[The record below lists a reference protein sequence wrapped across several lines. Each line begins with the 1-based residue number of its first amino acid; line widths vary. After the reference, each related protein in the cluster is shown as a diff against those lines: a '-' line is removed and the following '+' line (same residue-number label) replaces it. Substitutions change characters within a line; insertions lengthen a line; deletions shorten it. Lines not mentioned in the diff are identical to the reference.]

1 MTLDGVQD
9 NIVLSGSYGWMKHS
23 TLSGRKT
30 LSVKKMEMNFEVYPE
45 TKSALGLHST
55 ISTQYLLWKARGRHG
70 EGTGKPSQKKTTE
83 SFRTHNKFPRRRAAG
98 YFPQRALRAVLHA
111 PEGRG
116 IEPREIK
123 PGSTLIHDEESA
135 HKKLVKELSLKSVS
149 YASKDLKKLSDSD
162 NPMNPV
168 NCAHDILK
176 KFLNAH
182 SGFNRDDMQGYLN
195 LFAFVTNPPN
205 DMLEKVKNVI
215 KLAFQNPKLLRYREF
230 YGVNAEF

>member
-45 TKSALGLHST
+45 TKSALGSHST
-55 ISTQYLLWKARGRHG
+55 ISTQYFLWKARGRHG

-83 SFRTHNKFPRRRAAG
+83 SFRTH
-98 YFPQRALRAVLHA
+98 
-111 PEGRG
+111 
-116 IEPREIK
+116 IK

-149 YASKDLKKLSDSD
+149 YASKDLKKLSDAD

-205 DMLEKVKNVI
+205 DMLEKVENVI

>member
-1 MTLDGVQD
+1 
-9 NIVLSGSYGWMKHS
+9 
-23 TLSGRKT
+23 
-30 LSVKKMEMNFEVYPE
+30 
-45 TKSALGLHST
+45 
-55 ISTQYLLWKARGRHG
+55 
-70 EGTGKPSQKKTTE
+70 
-83 SFRTHNKFPRRRAAG
+83 
-98 YFPQRALRAVLHA
+98 
-111 PEGRG
+111 
-116 IEPREIK
+116 
-123 PGSTLIHDEESA
+123 
-135 HKKLVKELSLKSVS
+135 
-149 YASKDLKKLSDSD
+149 LKKLSDAD

-205 DMLEKVKNVI
+205 DMLEKVENVI